1 MKELLLHQ
9 EDQITPRSALRHR
22 PIHPKVST
30 EEMPPVPRAGRLPR
44 APQDTKRTTKTS
56 PQPDHP
62 PGARHHWLFFV
73 GIGML
78 LALAL
83 VVLLHVALNWISV
96 AWDDV
101 HYGRPRTS
109 QVDAFVGHETT
120 GIPSHFIALN
130 LRGRIEIVE
139 FPGGD
144 ATHARVY
151 LGPQLYGDNADLV
164 PVTLQFV
171 DTRHDHHPDMVVVFG
186 ENHVVFR
193 NEQGTFRPST

>member
-1 MKELLLHQ
+1 
-9 EDQITPRSALRHR
+9 
-22 PIHPKVST
+22 
-30 EEMPPVPRAGRLPR
+30 
-44 APQDTKRTTKTS
+44 
-56 PQPDHP
+56 
-62 PGARHHWLFFV
+62 V

-83 VVLLHVALNWISV
+83 VVLLHMALNWISV
-96 AWDDV
+96 TWDDV

-130 LRGRIEIVE
+130 LRGRIEILE

-164 PVTLQFV
+164 PVTLRFV

-186 ENHVVFR
+186 ENHIVFR

>member
-1 MKELLLHQ
+1 MSKQSTQ
-9 EDQITPRSALRHR
+9 EQATPRSVLRHR
-22 PIHPKVST
+22 PIHPGVST
-30 EEMPPVPRAGRLPR
+30 DHVPVVPRASRKR
-44 APQDTKRTTKTS
+44 RFSQDTKQATTAS
-56 PQPDHP
+56 PQPGHSR
-62 PGARHHWLFFV
+62 GARYHWLFFV

-83 VVLLHVALNWISV
+83 VVLGHVALTWFNV
-96 AWDDV
+96 TWDDL
-101 HYGRPRTS
+101 HYGRPRTF

-120 GIPSHFIALN
+120 GAPSHFIALN
-130 LRGRIEIVE
+130 LRGRIEIIE

-144 ATHARVY
+144 GTHARIF

-171 DTRHDHHPDMVVVFG
+171 DSRHDHHPDMLVVFR
-186 ENHVVFR
+186 ESHLVFR